1 MWLLTA
7 LLALVGTL
15 LAHAVVVR
23 RFAGRSGVILFLGV
37 GAMVGG
43 LFVVLTWLTLP
54 TWIERAAAVALYAF
68 ACELY
73 LFLFTFV
80 SSSIT
85 VSLLLRLRHG
95 SLDGPGIERAYAA
108 RGMVDDRL
116 RKLQTNRLIEPR
128 AGTLRLTA
136 RGRQL
141 LLAFERLR
149 AYFHGAPGPGGVASL
164 DPGSRPIRT

>member
-7 LLALVGTL
+7 LLALVLTL

-68 ACELY
+68 VCELY

-95 SLDGPGIERAYAA
+95 SLDGPGIERAYGA

-116 RKLQTNRLIEPR
+116 RKLQNNRLVERR
-128 AGTLRLTA
+128 AGTLRVT
-136 RGRQL
+136 
-141 LLAFERLR
+141 
-149 AYFHGAPGPGGVASL
+149 APGPPLVLLFEGFRGYFYCA
-164 DPGSRPIRT
+164 PRP